1 MIKVNV
7 NANNWNGLDQP
18 AAATGG
24 NGLESK
30 PSRPSP
36 FPNFH
41 GWGSG
46 APAKAPK
53 SVPAAPTPA
62 VARKAIDTRSALG
75 AAFQKASDAM
85 VAYVKALEK
94 NPQIPKHIANKESSK
109 AAEAQSELAT
119 AIVNE
124 ARLRCH
130 LKQADNPERAIFDI
144 VKAYVGPGM
153 VDAAKEVLFR
163 EAAKDALNFVR
174 TSLDLNAE

>member
-18 AAATGG
+18 AGSTGG

-30 PSRPSP
+30 PDRPSP
-36 FPNFH
+36 FPKFH

-46 APAKAPK
+46 APTKSPK
-53 SVPAAPTPA
+53 PVPAAPTPP

-75 AAFQKASDAM
+75 AAFKKASDAM
-85 VAYVKALEK
+85 RAHVKSLEN
-94 NPQIPKHIANKESSK
+94 NPQIPNDIANKQSK
-109 AAEAQSELAT
+109 AAEAQSELTT

-124 ARLRCH
+124 AGLRCS

-144 VKAYVGPGM
+144 VRTYVGPGM

-163 EAAKDALNFVR
+163 EAAKQALNLVR
-174 TSLDLNAE
+174 TDPRSQK

>member
-30 PSRPSP
+30 PSRPRPSP

-46 APAKAPK
+46 APNKAPK
-53 SVPAAPTPA
+53 SVPAAPTPS

-75 AAFQKASDAM
+75 TAFKKASDAM
-85 VAYVKALEK
+85 VDYVKALE
-94 NPQIPKHIANKESSK
+94 NEPQIPEDITNKESK
-109 AAEAQSELAT
+109 AAEAQSELVT

-124 ARLRCH
+124 ADLRRRLN
-130 LKQADNPERAIFDI
+130 QADNPEHAILDI
-144 VKAYVGPGM
+144 VRAYVGPGM
-153 VDAAKEVLFR
+153 VDAAREVLFR
-163 EAAKDALNFVR
+163 EAAKQALQQVQKNP
-174 TSLDLNAE
+174 APKK

>member
-46 APAKAPK
+46 APTTAPK

-85 VAYVKALEK
+85 VAYVKALEN
-94 NPQIPKHIANKESSK
+94 NPQIPKDIANKESK
-109 AAEAQSELAT
+109 AAEAQSELTT
-119 AIVNE
+119 AIVHE
-124 ARLRCH
+124 AGLRCR

-144 VKAYVGPGM
+144 VRAYVGPGM
-153 VDAAKEVLFR
+153 VDSATEVLFR
-163 EAAKDALNFVR
+163 EAAKEALNLVR
-174 TSLDLNAE
+174 TSPTTGFY